1 MWAQFNGRIIVFH
14 TIDVGPIPTAH
25 TTNKP
30 MKKFKVIEYEAVK
43 TRLETIIEVPDDYPD
58 YCEDFTNEQWNFIH
72 SETSKLYTDP
82 TKSHLVKRVNTF
94 IDDYELTD
102 AELIKE

>member
-1 MWAQFNGRIIVFH
+1 MGAI
-14 TIDVGPIPTAH
+14 PIAH

-30 MKKFKVIEYEAVK
+30 MKKFKVVEYETVK

-58 YCEDFTNEQWNFIH
+58 HCDDFTNDQWNLIH

-82 TKSHLVKRVNTF
+82 TKANLVKRVDTF
-94 IDDYELTD
+94 IDDYELTN
-102 AELIKE
+102 AELIEE